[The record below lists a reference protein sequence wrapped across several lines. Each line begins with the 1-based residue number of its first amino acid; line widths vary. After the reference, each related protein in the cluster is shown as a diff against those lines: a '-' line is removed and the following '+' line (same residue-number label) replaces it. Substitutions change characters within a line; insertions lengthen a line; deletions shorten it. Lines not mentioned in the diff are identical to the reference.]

1 MDFDDV
7 MDIMGAIMGA
17 TDCLIMGI
25 GTKDQEDDPAMWNE
39 WHFIPP
45 YPQDDQFLD
54 AVSEVIDA
62 ARMPEYVGTSWK
74 L

>member
-1 MDFDDV
+1 MNVSEV
-7 MDIMGAIMGA
+7 MNIMGVIMDE

-25 GTKDQEDDPAMWNE
+25 GTEEQEDDPAMWHE

-62 ARMPEYVGTSWK
+62 ARMPEHVGTSWK